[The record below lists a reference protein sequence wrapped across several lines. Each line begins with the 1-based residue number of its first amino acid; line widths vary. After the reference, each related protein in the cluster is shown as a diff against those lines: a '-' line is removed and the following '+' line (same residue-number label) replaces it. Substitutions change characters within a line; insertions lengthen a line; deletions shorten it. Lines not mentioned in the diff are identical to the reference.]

1 MKLLIFIIFIISQ
14 VYSSYAREPLLAD
27 IVEKDINI
35 TASFDGAKII
45 IYGVVDKRLYK
56 DSSLIINVLGPRN
69 HLKIREKEKH
79 LGLWLV
85 GKNEIEFL
93 DAPGYF
99 AIATNKDDLNVL
111 DKTIFKTLQIGWEN
125 LYLNFNNPDLKKVN
139 NYKNYLKTFYENRG
153 LYSIDDNINILGETL
168 FRSEFVLPAITPVGI
183 YTIKSFLI
191 NNDGKLI
198 SSWNNNVKVSK
209 EGVAEDLYDF
219 SVKHPFIYG
228 LLAALGAL
236 MAGYIGSEIFRRI

>member
-1 MKLLIFIIFIISQ
+1 MKHLVFIIFIISQ
-14 VYSSYAREPLLAD
+14 VYSSHAREPLLAN

-45 IYGVVDKRLYK
+45 IYGVVDKKLYK
-56 DSSLIINVLGPRN
+56 DSSLIISVVGPSN
-69 HLKIREKEKH
+69 HLKIREKEKY
-79 LGLWLV
+79 LGVWLV

-99 AIATNKDDLNVL
+99 AIATNKDVL
-111 DKTIFKTLQIGWEN
+111 DRTILKTLQIGWEN

-153 LYSIDDNINILGETL
+153 LYHIDDNINIFGETL
-168 FRSEFVLPAITPVGI
+168 FKSEFVLPAITPIGI
-183 YTIKSFLI
+183 YTIKSFLV

-219 SVKHPFIYG
+219 SVEHSFIYG